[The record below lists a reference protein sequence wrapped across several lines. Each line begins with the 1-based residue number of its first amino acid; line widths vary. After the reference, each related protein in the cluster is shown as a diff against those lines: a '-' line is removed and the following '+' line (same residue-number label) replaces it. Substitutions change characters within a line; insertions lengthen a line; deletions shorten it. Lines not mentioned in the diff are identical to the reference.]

1 MHFLGREYLTPD
13 QLLREI
19 EDELYISNG
28 RIAITEL
35 SVRLNVDYVHCE
47 SKAHQL
53 SRQSQG
59 EISLVLGQ
67 LISKQFKDLLAQEI
81 DLKLQEN
88 GLENGQDED
97 EDENIEQSKPNN
109 QTAYSYLS
117 TLKQLISLRLV
128 DVSVTLSLAN
138 SLEKLTSLKSLR
150 IDLHNHSNSDEE
162 SFNHFCSALRSLPCL
177 RNLTIS
183 SLSAEIN
190 KRVYQLLKKLE
201 GLKKIEWLIGECIV
215 SDSGDCLF
223 PIKKGSEEDDE
234 MEDEDED
241 EDPEIKYMDINIVNE
256 WLQSELG
263 ETIIEISPK

>member
-1 MHFLGREYLTPD
+1 MSFFHLFVLKVSSYHLFHLLFIVDFFFFLLEFNSSHFEFISTLTSLKHL
-13 QLLREI
+13 QI
-19 EDELYISNG
+19 G
-28 RIAITEL
+28 
-35 SVRLNVDYVHCE
+35 HCTSWSE
-47 SKAHQL
+47 ERFDK
-53 SRQSQG
+53 
-59 EISLVLGQ
+59 
-67 LISKQFKDLLAQEI
+67 
-81 DLKLQEN
+81 KLQEN

-223 PIKKGSEEDDE
+223 PIKKDSEEDDE

-241 EDPEIKYMDINIVNE
+241 EDPEIKYMDINIANE

>member
-88 GLENGQDED
+88 GLINLSDFIKSYDLPSDFIENVITERLGTIVHGKQDQNDAKIILTE
-97 EDENIEQSKPNN
+97 E
-109 QTAYSYLS
+109 YLS
-117 TLKQLISLRLV
+117 QFQSRICGVLSGCTKPISIQTL
-128 DVSVTLSLAN
+128 
-138 SLEKLTSLKSLR
+138 
-150 IDLHNHSNSDEE
+150 
-162 SFNHFCSALRSLPCL
+162 
-177 RNLTIS
+177 
-183 SLSAEIN
+183 IN
-190 KRVYQLLKKLE
+190 KYKFPERIFNSKK
-201 GLKKIEWLIGECIV
+201 
-215 SDSGDCLF
+215 
-223 PIKKGSEEDDE
+223 
-234 MEDEDED
+234 
-241 EDPEIKYMDINIVNE
+241 
-256 WLQSELG
+256 
-263 ETIIEISPK
+263 

>member
-1 MHFLGREYLTPD
+1 MLIFFFFLLEFNSSHFEFISTLTS
-13 QLLREI
+13 LKHLEI
-19 EDELYISNG
+19 G
-28 RIAITEL
+28 
-35 SVRLNVDYVHCE
+35 HCTSWSE
-47 SKAHQL
+47 ERFDK
-53 SRQSQG
+53 
-59 EISLVLGQ
+59 
-67 LISKQFKDLLAQEI
+67 
-81 DLKLQEN
+81 KLQEN

-223 PIKKGSEEDDE
+223 PIKKDSEEDDE

-241 EDPEIKYMDINIVNE
+241 EDPEIKYMDINIANE